1 MLSRSLFRGTTL
13 FSHSSCPR
21 KTFSTRNPGPNH
33 DLLQMLS
40 QNLEHED
47 SCPNRNGY
55 KVRAFARAI
64 EAIGALK
71 EPVRDVAE
79 VKKLKGV
86 GVGISKR
93 IDAFLSGKDY
103 DPGAAIEPSEGVA
116 EAPKPKSRKVSD
128 PEEKQKNMTIRSLT
142 SVSGL
147 GTMTAKTLVEAGCTS
162 IADLKKPK
170 FFDTLSPPQ
179 QIGARYH
186 EHLERPVERS
196 QAELL
201 AKFISENISC
211 KFDVELVGSY
221 RRGAQS
227 LLGVDIMLT
236 HPSHVHVPTPPPKN
250 GSVTRGI
257 NRAPFRMPYTK
268 QREVQDSLLLRD
280 VAFPLESRGLIAET
294 LSPGSRKWQG
304 VIRLPE
310 TTADGTWE
318 ERSQRIERIREQQ
331 GLYIRLD
338 LNLAPMKSKGAALLA
353 LTGDKE
359 FNIDIRNKAARL
371 GLLLNEFGLWR
382 WTSDPSLPADAE
394 EGYWAFVEGES
405 EDAVLRELGM
415 SYVEPIKRNFAYLAH
430 SDLDVSTV
438 KKGGRPRKKVA

>member
-1 MLSRSLFRGTTL
+1 
-13 FSHSSCPR
+13 
-21 KTFSTRNPGPNH
+21 
-33 DLLQMLS
+33 MLS
-40 QNLEHED
+40 QNLDREN

-64 EAIGALK
+64 EVIGALE
-71 EPVRDVAE
+71 EPVRDVGQ

-86 GVGISKR
+86 GVGISNR

-103 DPGAAIEPSEGVA
+103 DPAAATELSKGTS
-116 EAPKPKSRKVSD
+116 KSKARKGSD
-128 PEEKQKNMTIRSLT
+128 PEETRRKMIVRSLT
-142 SVSGL
+142 SVSGI
-147 GTMTAKTLVEAGCTS
+147 GYYTPTAAKALIDAGCMS
-162 IADLKKPK
+162 IGDLKKPK
-170 FFDTLSPPQ
+170 FFDMLSPLQ
-179 QIGARYH
+179 QTGARYH
-186 EHLERPVERS
+186 EHLGRPVERS

-227 LLGVDIMLT
+227 FPGVDIMLT
-236 HPSHVHVPTPPPKN
+236 HPSHVHVPTPPSKN
-250 GSVTRGI
+250 GSVTQGI
-257 NRAPFRMPYTK
+257 NSAPFRTPSRK
-268 QREVQDSLLLRD
+268 LREAQNSLLFRD
-280 VAFPLESRGLIAET
+280 VVFPLESRGLVAET
-294 LSPGSRKWQG
+294 LLLGSKKWQG

-310 TTADGTWE
+310 RTVDGTWE

-359 FNIDIRNKAARL
+359 FSLDIRTKATQL

-394 EGYWAFVEGES
+394 EGYWTFIEGES
-405 EDAVLRELGM
+405 EVAILRELGVN
-415 SYVEPIKRNFAYLAH
+415 YVKPIKRNFAYLANPD
-430 SDLDVSTV
+430 SNASTV
-438 KKGGRPRKKVA
+438 KKGRPRKKFV

>member
-1 MLSRSLFRGTTL
+1 
-13 FSHSSCPR
+13 
-21 KTFSTRNPGPNH
+21 
-33 DLLQMLS
+33 MLS
-40 QNLEHED
+40 QNLEHEN
-47 SCPNRNGY
+47 SCPNRNSY

-64 EAIGALK
+64 EVIGALQ
-71 EPVRDVAE
+71 EPVRDVAQ

-86 GVGISKR
+86 GVGISNR

-103 DPGAAIEPSEGVA
+103 DPEAAIEPSKGA
-116 EAPKPKSRKVSD
+116 SKLKARKGSD
-128 PEEKQKNMTIRSLT
+128 PEETRRKMIVRSLS
-142 SVSGL
+142 SVSGI
-147 GTMTAKTLVEAGCTS
+147 GPTTAKALVDAGCMS
-162 IADLKKPK
+162 IGDLKKPK
-170 FFDTLSPPQ
+170 FFDMLSLLQ

-227 LLGVDIMLT
+227 LLGVNIMLT
-236 HPSHVHVPTPPPKN
+236 HPSHVHVPTPPSKN
-250 GSVTRGI
+250 GSVTQGI
-257 NRAPFRMPYTK
+257 NSVPFRTLSRK
-268 QREVQDSLLLRD
+268 LREAQDSLLFRD
-280 VAFPLESRGLIAET
+280 VVSPLESRGLVAET
-294 LSPGSRKWQG
+294 LFLGSKKWQG

-310 TTADGTWE
+310 RTVDGTWE

-359 FNIDIRNKAARL
+359 FNLDIRTKAARL

-394 EGYWAFVEGES
+394 EGYWTFVEGES
-405 EDAVLRELGM
+405 EVAILRELGM
-415 SYVEPIKRNFAYLAH
+415 NYVEPIKRNFAYLAN
-430 SDLDVSTV
+430 SDSDASTV
-438 KKGGRPRKKVA
+438 KKGRPRKMAV

>member
-1 MLSRSLFRGTTL
+1 MLSRSLFRATNF
-13 FSHSSCPR
+13 FSHGSCSTR
-21 KTFSTRNPGPNH
+21 AFSTRNLGPNH

-40 QNLEHED
+40 QNLERENT
-47 SCPNRNGY
+47 CPNRNGY

-64 EAIGALK
+64 EAIGTLE
-71 EPVRDVAE
+71 EPVRDVAQ

-86 GVGISKR
+86 GVGIRNR

-103 DPGAAIEPSEGVA
+103 DPEAVEPYEGAL
-116 EAPKPKSRKVSD
+116 KSKARESAD
-128 PEEKQKNMTIRSLT
+128 PEAKRKNMIARSLQ
-142 SVSGL
+142 SVSAIGPR
-147 GTMTAKTLVEAGCTS
+147 TAKVLVDAGCTS
-162 IADLKKPK
+162 IGDLKKPK
-170 FFDTLSPPQ
+170 FFDMLSPSQ

-186 EHLERPVERS
+186 GHLERPVERN

-227 LLGVDIMLT
+227 FLGVDIMLT
-236 HPSHVHVPTPPPKN
+236 HPSHVHVPTPPSKN
-250 GSVTRGI
+250 GSVAQGI
-257 NRAPFRMPYTK
+257 NRTPSHTSSRK
-268 QREVQDSLLLRD
+268 LREVQDSLLLRD
-280 VAFPLESRGLIAET
+280 VVFPLESRGLIAET
-294 LSPGSRKWQG
+294 LSPGSKKWQG

-310 TTADGTWE
+310 RTVDGTWE

-338 LNLAPMKSKGAALLA
+338 LNLAPVKSKGAALLA

-359 FNIDIRNKAARL
+359 FNIDIRTRAARL
-371 GLLLNEFGLWR
+371 GLLLDEFGLWR

-394 EGYWAFVEGES
+394 EGYWTFVEGES

-415 SYVEPIKRNFAYLAH
+415 NYVEPIKRNFVYLSN
-430 SDLDVSTV
+430 SDSDTSTV
-438 KKGGRPRKKVA
+438 TKGGRPRKKVM